1 LTADNKERIENEGKG
16 RMQTLKPKP
25 NQTVERIKDYLERI
39 PEGAQDAWI
48 RAAYEVYLEKRL
60 DSQRVNNK

>member
-1 LTADNKERIENEGKG
+1 MMKSTLTTEQPNK
-16 RMQTLKPKP
+16 
-25 NQTVERIKDYLERI
+25 TVERIKGYLERI

-60 DSQRVNNK
+60 DPERSA

>member
-1 LTADNKERIENEGKG
+1 
-16 RMQTLKPKP
+16 MQTINAPP

-48 RAAYEVYLEKRL
+48 RAAYEVYLAKRL
-60 DSQRVNNK
+60 DAQRVNRA